1 MNDLPNQMPNNEDDD
16 NGDDE
21 DENENHISPS
31 FSAYIDNGNV
41 SEEESSDGN
50 VSDGDYSSNE
60 DDDYVSPKFDEY
72 LNYYTPI
79 NNSLSELQLQANKLD
94 DFLFNNEEEDQQEL
108 NNGMMSLS
116 FDNRIMQRIDENVG
130 LIYRPT
136 FFGRLS
142 NFFNQLD
149 IMLLL

>member
-1 MNDLPNQMPNNEDDD
+1 MNDLPNQMANNEDED

-60 DDDYVSPKFDEY
+60 DDDYVSP
-72 LNYYTPI
+72 N
-79 NNSLSELQLQANKLD
+79 
-94 DFLFNNEEEDQQEL
+94 
-108 NNGMMSLS
+108 
-116 FDNRIMQRIDENVG
+116 
-130 LIYRPT
+130 
-136 FFGRLS
+136 
-142 NFFNQLD
+142 
-149 IMLLL
+149 